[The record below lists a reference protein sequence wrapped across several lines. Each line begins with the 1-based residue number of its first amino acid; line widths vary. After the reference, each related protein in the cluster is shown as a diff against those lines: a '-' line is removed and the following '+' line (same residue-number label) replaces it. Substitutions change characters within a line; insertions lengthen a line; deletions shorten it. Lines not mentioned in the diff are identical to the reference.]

1 MYVNM
6 SDMKDENARLATYV
20 NWPVSFLEPSQ
31 MAANGFYYLGRA
43 DEVRCAFCK
52 VEIMRWLEGD
62 DPAVDHKRWAPQC
75 PFLRK
80 NTAQQNQTIATHIQS
95 TPAAVQVVGQ
105 DECGSSRVMPGPIHP
120 KYGSESARLKTFEDW
135 PLSLKQRPE
144 QLAEAGFYYTGKGDK
159 VKCFYCDGG
168 LKDWAN
174 ADEPWEEH
182 ARWFDRCSF
191 VKLVKGHDYVQRV
204 ISEACVI
211 KKEINNNPVEQIKQ
225 VEQPAKI
232 NLPEN
237 KMCKICFGSEKTVC
251 FDPCGHV
258 LACGKC
264 AIVLKDCPMCRAK
277 ISNAIRIYQM

>member
-1 MYVNM
+1 M

-20 NWPVSFLEPSQ
+20 DWPVSFLEPSQ

-75 PFLRK
+75 PFLQQ
-80 NTAQQNQTIATHIQS
+80 NIAQQNQTVATPIQS
-95 TPAAVQVVGQ
+95 KSAPVQVVANQ
-105 DECGSSRVMPGPIHP
+105 DECGLSRVVSGPMHP
-120 KYGSESARLKTFEDW
+120 KYGAESARLKTFVDW

-159 VKCFYCDGG
+159 VKCFHCDGG

-182 ARWFDRCSF
+182 ARWFDRCLY

-204 ISEACVI
+204 NSEACVI
-211 KKEINNNPVEQIKQ
+211 KKEIDSDPI
-225 VEQPAKI
+225 EQPAKVD
-232 NLPEN
+232 LPES
-237 KMCKICFGSEKTVC
+237 KMCKICFDAEKTVC

-264 AIVLKDCPMCRAK
+264 ATVLKDCPMCRAK
-277 ISNAIRIYQM
+277 ILNAIRIYQV